1 MASIKYKGNAVKV
14 VYDYINRDGEKKQQW
29 ETYYTELEAKQRK
42 VIIDDLQKKKDYT
55 ALLSE
60 VIAYKEKMNALRVER
75 GVKVNTNVPDT
86 HKPKDKNNLDKT
98 FRDVIYTWMP
108 F

>member
-60 VIAYKEKMNALRVER
+60 VIAYKEKM
-75 GVKVNTNVPDT
+75 
-86 HKPKDKNNLDKT
+86 
-98 FRDVIYTWMP
+98 
-108 F
+108 